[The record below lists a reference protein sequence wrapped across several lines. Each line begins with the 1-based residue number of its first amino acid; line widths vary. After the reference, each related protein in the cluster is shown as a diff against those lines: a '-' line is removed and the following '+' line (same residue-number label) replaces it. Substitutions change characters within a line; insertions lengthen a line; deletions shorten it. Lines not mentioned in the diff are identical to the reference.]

1 MGPPDASSSLTTDLQ
16 HAETG
21 DTEAAARLFDA
32 LYRELH
38 RVARRELHAHGGA
51 GMTLGAT
58 TLLHETY
65 LDMAG
70 RGLRFPDRARFF
82 AYASRAMRGLIVD
95 RLRARRALK
104 RGGALQFT
112 DWKTDAAAAPPAGND
127 EVVQA
132 LAALAQAD
140 AALAELVDLHCFGG
154 LELAEIALRRGVSE
168 RTVQRHWDKARLYLR
183 HALRE

>member
-1 MGPPDASSSLTTDLQ
+1 MNTRAASSLASELQ
-16 HAETG
+16 HADAG
-21 DTEAAARLFDA
+21 DGEAAARLFDT

-38 RVARRELHAHGGA
+38 RVARREVHAHAA

-70 RGLRFPDRARFF
+70 RELSFPDRARFF

-95 RLRARRALK
+95 RLRARHALK
-104 RGGALQFT
+104 RGGSLQFT
-112 DWKTDAAAAPPAGND
+112 EWKTDAVGVPPAGD
-127 EVVQA
+127 DGVVDA
-132 LAALAQAD
+132 LAALARAD

-154 LELAEIALRRGVSE
+154 LELVEIAARRGVSE
-168 RTVQRHWDKARLYLR
+168 RTVQRHWEKARLYLR
-183 HALRE
+183 HALGE